1 MSESDKLNCAQ
12 ANYMILTGLDD
23 SEYPELPREYTPW
36 GMETVSGDEVGDS
49 DTEYACNAGDMVIA
63 GCDCWESG
71 DDFWQFH
78 EDEGKF

>member
-1 MSESDKLNCAQ
+1 
-12 ANYMILTGLDD
+12 MILTGLDD
-23 SEYPELPREYTPW
+23 SEYPELPEYTPW

-78 EDEGKF
+78 YDLGKF